1 MIGNKDYNVEYLS
14 KEGFEKFKEE
24 LRILSNERRKKIAER
39 LEYAKSLGDLSENA
53 EYQQA
58 KEDQTINEMRIAEL
72 ENILQRAEIIKK
84 PSAGVVEVGV
94 KVVAERNAAKALKG
108 DVCEFLIVGPEE
120 ANPAANK
127 ISHESPIGR
136 ALLGKK
142 KGEGANIFTPRG
154 AIYYK
159 ILDIL

>member
-1 MIGNKDYNVEYLS
+1 MIDQNDIEYLS
-14 KEGFEKFKEE
+14 KERFEKLQEE
-24 LRILSNERRKKIAER
+24 LKFLSNECRKKIAER

-58 KEDQTINEMRIAEL
+58 KDDQTANEMRVAEL
-72 ENILQRAEIIKK
+72 GDILQRAEIIQKS
-84 PSAGVVEVGV
+84 SADVVKVGI
-94 KVVAERNAAKALKG
+94 KVVAKKSEAKAEKSG
-108 DVCEFLIVGPEE
+108 VCEFLIVGPEE
-120 ANPAANK
+120 ADPMANK

-142 KGEGANIFTPRG
+142 KGEEVNVFTPKG
-154 AIYYK
+154 AVYYK

>member
-1 MIGNKDYNVEYLS
+1 MIDKRDYNVEYLS
-14 KEGFEKFKEE
+14 KEGFEKLNEE
-24 LRILSNERRKKIAER
+24 LKVLSNERRKKIAER

-58 KEDQTINEMRIAEL
+58 KEDQTVNEMRIAEL
-72 ENILQRAEIIKK
+72 ENILRRAEIIQK
-84 PSAGVVEVGV
+84 PSAGIVEVGV
-94 KVVAERNAAKALKG
+94 KVVAEKSEAKASKG

-142 KGEGANIFTPRG
+142 KGERADVFTPKG
-154 AIYYK
+154 AVYYK

>member
-1 MIGNKDYNVEYLS
+1 MIDKKDYNVEYLS
-14 KEGFEKFKEE
+14 KEGFERLKEE

-58 KEDQTINEMRIAEL
+58 KEDQSANEMRIVEL
-72 ENILQRAEIIKK
+72 ENIFQRAKIIQK
-84 PSAGVVEVGV
+84 SSGGVVEVGV
-94 KVVAERNAAKALKG
+94 RVVAEKREAKADKG
-108 DVCEFLIVGPEE
+108 RGCEFLIVGPEE
-120 ANPAANK
+120 ADPAVNK

-142 KGEGANIFTPRG
+142 KGEEANVFTPKG
-154 AIYYK
+154 AVYYK